1 MPPAC
6 SPALAPLEMRQGDWL
21 TPRRNAEVARRGIES
36 LSRAGPVQAF
46 RPRDPGNRLV
56 CGFGL
61 NGTNNGIPVAVH
73 LSCNLELH

>member
-1 MPPAC
+1 
-6 SPALAPLEMRQGDWL
+6 
-21 TPRRNAEVARRGIES
+21 VARRGIGS

-73 LSCNLELH
+73 LSFNLELHGQECLAHSAPSHPY